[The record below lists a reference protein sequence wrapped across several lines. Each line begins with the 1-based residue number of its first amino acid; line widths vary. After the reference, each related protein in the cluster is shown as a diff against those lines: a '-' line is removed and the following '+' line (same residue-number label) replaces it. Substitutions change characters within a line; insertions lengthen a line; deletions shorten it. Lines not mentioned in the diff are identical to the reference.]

1 MEQLLRLILES
12 ATTGKMDRDAAVQA
26 LQLLRQGEKATST
39 SREDRDQDRDIA
51 IIGLAADL
59 PGAESLDD
67 FYENLRSGLDAVRSF
82 PEERRA
88 DIDRYLRFLGTS
100 QEEMRYTD
108 GAYLPRIDEFDPAFF
123 RLSPK
128 EASLM
133 DPNQRLFL
141 QTAWHALEDAGYG
154 GEQLSGSSTGVYVGF
169 SDNVKDSYQR
179 MVLDA
184 EPNSVPQS
192 IAGNLSSILPTRLS
206 YALNLKGPTMVVD
219 TACSA
224 SLVALHLAC
233 QGLRNGDCDLA
244 LAGSIKLH
252 TVPLASGN
260 FKLGMES
267 SDERTR
273 AFHDGSDGTGIG
285 EGSIAVVLKPLRAA
299 LRDRDQIYG
308 VIKGSA
314 INQDGAS
321 MSITA
326 PNPASQTQVLVKAWE
341 AAGIHP
347 ESLSYIEAHGTGT
360 ELGDPIEINALRGAF
375 SRFTERVQF
384 CGIGSVKPN
393 IGHLYEAAGLASVVK
408 AVLMFKNRELLP
420 TQHVGRPNRHIDFV
434 DSPFYLNTKL
444 RPWEPAFETGAPRR
458 MGISSFGFSGTNCH
472 VVLEEPPVVAESS
485 EHAGS
490 FVLPISAKTQSAL
503 QKLLAAYRDV
513 LQKNHPLRDLCYTA
527 QTGRGH
533 YEHRVALV
541 FRNRE
546 QLKALFE
553 QEMAAG
559 QVYGEADEQEL
570 QLAKSYTEGLDVQ
583 WKDLYST
590 VPSKVSLPLYPF
602 ARQRC
607 WVQIPDQG
615 GQTRTLSSSAVE
627 TSQPEKEIR
636 LQASSESTPTE
647 MELLVAR
654 IWGEALGI
662 DEFDVQDNYYE
673 LGGDSVM
680 GIRIIHRINEV
691 TGLEL
696 PAREYLN
703 HLTIESFARYLESL
717 RKEVS

>member
-1 MEQLLRLILES
+1 MEQLLRLLLES
-12 ATTGKMDRDAAVQA
+12 ATAGKMDRDAAVQA
-26 LQLLRQGEKATST
+26 IQLLREQEQNA
-39 SREDRDQDRDIA
+39 RPDDIA

-59 PGAESLDD
+59 PGAESADV
-67 FYENLRSGLDAVRSF
+67 FYENLRAGLDAVRSF
-82 PEERRA
+82 PDERRA
-88 DIDRYLRFLGTS
+88 DIDRYLRFLGTP
-100 QEEMRYTD
+100 EEELRYTD
-108 GAYLPRIDEFDPAFF
+108 GAYLPHIDEFDPAFF

-141 QTAWHALEDAGYG
+141 QTAFHALEDAGYG
-154 GEQLSGSSTGVYVGF
+154 GGQLAGSSTGVYVGF
-169 SDNVKDSYQR
+169 SNNVKDSYQK
-179 MVLDA
+179 MILDA
-184 EPNSVPQS
+184 DPESVPQS

-206 YALNLKGPTMVVD
+206 YLLNLKGPTLVVD

-233 QGLRNGDCDLA
+233 QGIRNGDCETA
-244 LAGSIKLH
+244 LVGSVKLH

-273 AFHDGSDGTGIG
+273 AFSDGSDGTGIG
-285 EGSIAVVLKPLRAA
+285 EGSIAVFLKPLRAA
-299 LRDRDQIYG
+299 QRDRDHVYG

-326 PNPASQTQVLVKAWE
+326 PNPAAQTDVLVKAWE

-347 ESLSYIEAHGTGT
+347 ETLSYLEAHGTGT
-360 ELGDPIEINALRGAF
+360 ELGDPMEINALKRAF
-375 SRFTERVQF
+375 ARYTDAVQF

-408 AVLMFKNRELLP
+408 GLLMFKHRELLP
-420 TQHVGRPNRHIDFV
+420 SLHVNRPNRQIDFM

-444 RPWEPAFETGAPRR
+444 RPWETAPGVVRR

-472 VVLEEPPVVAESS
+472 VVLEEPPVEAVTERGVFS
-485 EHAGS
+485 EGAY
-490 FVLPISAKTQSAL
+490 VLPISAKTTAAL
-503 QKLLAAYRDV
+503 RQLWTAYR
-513 LQKNHPLRDLCYTA
+513 LLLEKNELPLHSLCYTA

-541 FRNRE
+541 FRNRDE
-546 QLKALFE
+546 LRELLA
-553 QEMAAG
+553 QEAEAGRVFGEGDENANRLAAAYVEG
-559 QVYGEADEQEL
+559 ADVRWRDFYVEIP
-570 QLAKSYTEGLDVQ
+570 A
-583 WKDLYST
+583 
-590 VPSKVSLPLYPF
+590 KVSLPLYPF

-607 WVQIPDQG
+607 WVQIPDAAEG
-615 GQTRTLSSSAVE
+615 EFRSTRARASERATSGQVADVLLNSGSGHV
-627 TSQPEKEIR
+627 
-636 LQASSESTPTE
+636 PTE

-654 IWGEALGI
+654 IWSEALGI
-662 DEFDVQDNYYE
+662 AEFDVRDNYYE

-680 GIRIIHRINEV
+680 GIRIIQRVNEL
-691 TGLEL
+691 TGLQL